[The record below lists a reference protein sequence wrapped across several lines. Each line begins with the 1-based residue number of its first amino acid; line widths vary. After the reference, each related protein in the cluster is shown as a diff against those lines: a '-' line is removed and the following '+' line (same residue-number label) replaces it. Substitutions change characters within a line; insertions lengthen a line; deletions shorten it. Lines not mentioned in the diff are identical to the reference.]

1 MRILTVN
8 AADLEGGAARAAYRL
23 HVGLQRLGHDPSML
37 VQGRTSDDHRVMGP
51 RTRMEKFMART
62 RPLLDG
68 WPARRYPGL
77 GNKLFSPSW
86 LPGGTLVERINAHP
100 ADVVHFHWITAG
112 MLRPEDLL
120 RVRKPMVWSLHDMW
134 AFTGGCHYDEEC
146 GRWKQACGACPML
159 GSSKEHD
166 LSRRVHDRKRR
177 AFAQLKDKLTV
188 VGLSRW
194 MASCA
199 SQSSLMRD
207 LHVVNLPNP
216 IDTQAFK
223 PVDRRVAKEI
233 LGLPLDRPLVLFG
246 AVNATADPRKGFAH
260 LSAALKN
267 LPVGSVELAVLGAS
281 RPAVPP
287 DLGHAMHYIGRLH
300 DDASLCVLY
309 NAADVTVVPSL
320 QENLS
325 NTVVESLACGTPVV
339 AFNIGGN
346 SDMVDHGVNGALA
359 PAFDADAMAEGIRWV
374 LEPLR
379 KEALRTAARSIA
391 VERFGETAVCRR
403 YEALYEQAIAR
414 YRTT

>member
-23 HVGLQRLGHDPSML
+23 HTGLQRLGHEPYML

-51 RTRMEKFMART
+51 RTRMEKFMARV
-62 RPLLDG
+62 RPSLDG

-86 LPGGTLVERINAHP
+86 LRGPALVERINQDP
-100 ADVVHFHWITAG
+100 AELVHLHWITAG

-120 RVRKPMVWSLHDMW
+120 RVQKPMVWSLHDMW
-134 AFTGGCHYDEEC
+134 AFTGGCHYDEGC
-146 GRWKQACGACPML
+146 GRWMQACGTCPML

-166 LSRRVHDRKRR
+166 LSRRVHERKQKTY
-177 AFAQLKDKLTV
+177 AQLKDKLTV
-188 VGLSRW
+188 VGLSKW
-194 MASCA
+194 MAECA

-216 IDTQAFK
+216 IDTHTFK

-233 LGLPLDRPLVLFG
+233 LGLPQDRPLVLFG

-260 LSAALKN
+260 LSAALHT
-267 LPVGSVELAVLGAS
+267 LPNGSVELAVLGAS
-281 RPAVPP
+281 RPANPP
-287 DLGHAMHYIGRLH
+287 DLGHPTHYLGRLH

-309 NAADVTVVPSL
+309 NAADVTVVPSV

-325 NTVVESLACGTPVV
+325 NTVVESLSCGTPVV
-339 AFNIGGN
+339 AFHIGGN
-346 SDMVDHGVNGALA
+346 SDMVDHQVNGILA
-359 PAFDADAMAEGIRWV
+359 PGFDAAAMAEGIRWV
-374 LEPLR
+374 LDPSHREGAR
-379 KEALRTAARSIA
+379 AAARRIA
-391 VERFGETAVCRR
+391 EERFGEAEVCRR
-403 YEALYEQAIAR
+403 YEALYADAIAR
-414 YRTT
+414 YRQA